1 MSLVSLY
8 TGKISCVPC
17 IQVKLYHL
25 CPLYTGKIHVKEY
38 SLTTIHRDCTEA
50 ELNLPQPG
58 GKYKHGKYQHT
69 VQVDTELYLPWLLE
83 MFTQQGDKKYGDIIC
98 DNNDVVGGK
107 VEKRKITNLTSLHPS
122 YDIVVVCA
130 GLGARDLCGDKT
142 VLPMRG
148 QVS

>member
-1 MSLVSLY
+1 M
-8 TGKISCVPC
+8 
-17 IQVKLYHL
+17 
-25 CPLYTGKIHVKEY
+25 
-38 SLTTIHRDCTEA
+38 TTIHRDCTEA

-58 GKYKHGKYQHT
+58 GKYKYGKYQHT

-98 DNNDVVGGK
+98 DNNVVGGK
-107 VEKRKITNLTSLHPS
+107 VEKRKIMKLTSLHPS

-148 QVS
+148 QVGYRKLFRNNN